1 MRSRIGLFIGV
12 ILVVLS
18 GCSTEAPDKSA
29 ENVCAAAGDQMT
41 TMGIAEGQI
50 LLNCEA
56 MADGGSVALVFELR
70 DYVEW
75 VDGLRV
81 DWPIEEAL
89 FDIPLGLIVYSFAK
103 SGVTPLTF
111 DSVIVAFRD
120 ANQTVYEISPQDL
133 TDVLKAQTEEEARDL
148 LTSLRDKIQIT
159 TR

>member
-1 MRSRIGLFIGV
+1 MAN
-12 ILVVLS
+12 S
-18 GCSTEAPDKSA
+18 GANTNGSQIFMIT
-29 ENVCAAAGDQMT
+29 GDQ
-41 TMGIAEGQI
+41 GA
-50 LLNCEA
+50 
-56 MADGGSVALVFELR
+56 SSPP
-70 DYVEW
+70 DYTEW
-75 VDGLRV
+75 VDGLLV

-133 TDVLKAQTEEEARDL
+133 TDVLKAQTEEEARAL
-148 LTSLRDKIQIT
+148 LTRLQDKIQIT